1 MEKNV
6 VDRKVL
12 SLLLSAQRSELTE
25 YHIYNKLAKT
35 EKNSINKRILE
46 EISKDEIK
54 HHDIWKKYTNQ
65 DVRPNKLKI
74 WFYYFF
80 SKLLGLTFGVKL
92 MERGEEFSQKAYKKI
107 AKYIPNARK
116 IEEDEHKH
124 EKQLLSMINEKKL
137 SYIGS
142 IVLGLNDAL
151 VELTAALTGLTLA
164 LQNTRLIAI
173 TGLITGV
180 AASFSM
186 AASEYLSTKSEPG
199 NEKHPVRAAVYTGI
213 TYIVTVFI
221 LVMPY
226 FIVSNI
232 FLALI
237 LTVSSAILIILLF
250 TFYSSIAKDI
260 PFKKRFFE
268 MVFLSLGI
276 ALLTFLI
283 GLLVRNFFGINV

>member
-1 MEKNV
+1 MEKEV
-6 VDRKVL
+6 IDRKVL
-12 SLLLSAQRSELTE
+12 SLLLSAQKSELTE

-35 EKNSINKRILE
+35 EKNKRNKIILE
-46 EISKDEIK
+46 QISKDEIK
-54 HHDIWKKYTNQ
+54 HHDIWKKYTNK
-65 DVRPNKLKI
+65 DVKPNKTKI

-92 MERGEEFSQKAYKKI
+92 MERGEEFSQKTYKKI

-116 IEEDEHKH
+116 IEEDEHRH
-124 EKQLLSMINEKKL
+124 EKKLLSMIDEKKL

-173 TGLITGV
+173 TGLIIGI

-199 NEKHPVRAAVYTGI
+199 NEKHPVRAAIYTGI
-213 TYIVTVFI
+213 TYIITVFI
-221 LVMPY
+221 LVLPY
-226 FIVSNI
+226 FIVSNL

-237 LTVSSAILIILLF
+237 LTVSSAILIIFLF

-260 PFKKRFFE
+260 PFKRRFFE